1 MKTPPK
7 PKRKW
12 TKLTTTQGARFKTK
26 RAKWRQENPSI
37 QMLDCAATVKACRE
51 QMSMSQAEFAKQVGV
66 TKQTVSRW
74 ERASGHMP
82 GPGPVRRKLVRLIE
96 LNVPHLAA
104 STTSPNES

>member
-37 QMLDCAATVKACRE
+37 QMLDCAVTVKACRE
-51 QMSMSQAEFAKQVGV
+51 EMSMSQQQFARQLGV

-82 GPGPVRRKLVRLIE
+82 AGLVRRKLVRLIE

-104 STTSPNES
+104 STASPTKS